1 MLIYW
6 LCTVL
11 NCLSIQFSLSKS
23 IEWAPTPG
31 SNTTLSEANIV
42 LLNEDGVIMINQHH
56 GVFQLG
62 PRQQITDLYRYGYN
76 LSNIWSFLGVRVY
89 TIMVVIHKKT
99 TIAKKIGPAM
109 RQFFSLCSIAI
120 LSSLQKLHRGSSS
133 GPQKGFAQTPT
144 EVKTKPTSKNIIV
157 KKIITIRRW
166 LHVG

>member
-6 LCTVL
+6 LFTVL

-62 PRQQITDLYRYGYN
+62 RGNKLQIFIG
-76 LSNIWSFLGVRVY
+76 
-89 TIMVVIHKKT
+89 MVIT
-99 TIAKKIGPAM
+99 CPT
-109 RQFFSLCSIAI
+109 
-120 LSSLQKLHRGSSS
+120 S
-133 GPQKGFAQTPT
+133 GPFSGCEYT
-144 EVKTKPTSKNIIV
+144 
-157 KKIITIRRW
+157 
-166 LHVG
+166 L

>member
-1 MLIYW
+1 
-6 LCTVL
+6 
-11 NCLSIQFSLSKS
+11 
-23 IEWAPTPG
+23 
-31 SNTTLSEANIV
+31 
-42 LLNEDGVIMINQHH
+42 MINQHH

-89 TIMVVIHKKT
+89 TAMVVIHKKT

-133 GPQKGFAQTPT
+133 VPQKGFAQTPT

-157 KKIITIRRW
+157 KKIITIRR
-166 LHVG
+166 